1 MDRFLDASGDTTQET
16 MAQLEWTFL
25 PLLEFSDRS
34 PKTLFEAMAGNP
46 SFFVEVL
53 RSLYRPT
60 KESGIEEA
68 PDADSE
74 RAKALAERAY
84 ELLRTWD
91 RVPGTTADSSLDT
104 AKLDAWVAEARAL
117 CARIGRAEV
126 GDQHIGQ
133 MLAALPTDPSDMW
146 PPLAVR
152 EIIESTRSRD
162 LENGIAIGV
171 INGRG
176 VTMRGMTE
184 GGSKERSLVATY
196 RGWAKLAATK
206 WHRTASVLERIAR
219 DLEAQGEW
227 HDEDA
232 ERIQW

>member
-1 MDRFLDASGDTTQET
+1 
-16 MAQLEWTFL
+16 MAHLEWTYL

-34 PKTLFEAMAGNP
+34 PDTLFKALACNP

-60 KESGIEEA
+60 KESGVEE
-68 PDADSE
+68 PPETDSE
-74 RAKALAERAY
+74 RAKDLAERAF
-84 ELLRTWD
+84 ELLRTWK
-91 RVPGTTADSSLDT
+91 RVPGTKADGSLDL
-104 AKLDAWVAEARAL
+104 AALHAWVRETRTL

-133 MLAALPTDPSDMW
+133 VLAASPPDLSGTW

-152 EIIESTRSRD
+152 EVIEATRSRD

-171 INGRG
+171 VNGRG
-176 VTMRGMTE
+176 VTMRGITE
-184 GGSKERSLVATY
+184 GGIKERSIAATY
-196 RGWAKLAATK
+196 RAWAREAATK
-206 WHRTASVLERIAR
+206 WHRTAAVLERIAR

-227 HDEDA
+227 HDDDA

>member
-1 MDRFLDASGDTTQET
+1 
-16 MAQLEWTFL
+16 LEWTFL

-34 PKTLFEAMAGNP
+34 PDTLFNALASSP
-46 SFFVEVL
+46 SFFAEVL

-60 KESGIEEA
+60 KESGVEEPA
-68 PDADSE
+68 EADSE
-74 RAKALAERAY
+74 RAKALAEQAF

-91 RVPGTTADSSLDT
+91 RVPGTKADGSLD
-104 AKLDAWVAEARAL
+104 AASLDAWVTEARSL
-117 CARIGRAEV
+117 CAQIGRAEA
-126 GDQHIGQ
+126 GDQHI
-133 MLAALPTDPSDMW
+133 DPSGTW
-146 PPLAVR
+146 PPSAVR
-152 EIIESTRSRD
+152 DVIESTRSRE

-184 GGSKERSLVATY
+184 GGIKEKSLAATY
-196 RGWAKLAATK
+196 RGWARVVATK
-206 WHRTASVLERIAR
+206 WHRTAAVLERIAR

-227 HDEDA
+227 HDDDA